1 MTENLSTVARLRAVA
16 DELAK
21 LDPCNWE
28 EAWSRTCAALS
39 RGNRDWSSS
48 GRAPLDCMETELARL
63 YDIEKKCKE
72 LENRIRAYR
81 RESQT

>member
-1 MTENLSTVARLRAVA
+1 
-16 DELAK
+16 
-21 LDPCNWE
+21 
-28 EAWSRTCAALS
+28 
-39 RGNRDWSSS
+39 
-48 GRAPLDCMETELARL
+48 METELARL